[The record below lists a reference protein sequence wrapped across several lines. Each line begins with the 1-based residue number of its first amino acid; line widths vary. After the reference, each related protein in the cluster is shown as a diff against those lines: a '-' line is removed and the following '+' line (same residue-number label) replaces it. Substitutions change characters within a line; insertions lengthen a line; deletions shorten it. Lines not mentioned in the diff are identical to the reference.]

1 MMFDGYNQYEVD
13 FTCACALIYFPHFL
27 FLIYLGQTQLH
38 YHMEALE
45 ETDSA
50 KPSVSIKH
58 RLRNQSRA
66 IDSTIYSNFL
76 PQAVLLSK

>member
-1 MMFDGYNQYEVD
+1 MIYDGYNKHEVD
-13 FTCACALIYFPHFL
+13 FTCACALIYSPRFL

-38 YHMEALE
+38 YHIEALE

-50 KPSVSIKH
+50 KPSVSMKH
-58 RLRNQSRA
+58 RLKNQSRA
-66 IDSTIYSNFL
+66 IDSTIYSNVL